1 MCREK
6 GPLETLNTMKAP
18 IIRRLLPPDAPAY
31 RALMLEAY
39 SLEPEAFTSSAAE
52 RAKQPIEWWTARV
65 TDEPEAHEL
74 VIGSFLRNELTGV
87 AGLSFEQRER
97 TRHKATLF
105 GMYVRPAARGRGIA
119 KALVEEVLRRAR
131 QSPITEV
138 VQLTVTESNLA
149 AARLY
154 ASCGFVAFG
163 TEPFAVKLGNG
174 FLNKVH
180 MWRRVAE
187 RERD

>member
-1 MCREK
+1 
-6 GPLETLNTMKAP
+6 
-18 IIRRLLPPDAPAY
+18 
-31 RALMLEAY
+31 MLEAY
-39 SLEPEAFTSSAAE
+39 SLEPEAFTSSVGE
-52 RAKQPIEWWTARV
+52 RENLSLEWWSNRIAA
-65 TDEPEAHEL
+65 EPEAHER
-74 VIGSFLRNELTGV
+74 VIGAFLGHELAGV

-119 KALVEEVLRRAR
+119 KALVEEVLRQAR
-131 QSPITEV
+131 RSQITEV

-149 AARLY
+149 AVRLY
-154 ASCGFVAFG
+154 AYCGFIPFG
-163 TEPFAVKLGNG
+163 TEPFAVKSGDG

-187 RERD
+187 REPD

>member
-1 MCREK
+1 MH
-6 GPLETLNTMKAP
+6 PP
-18 IIRRLLPPDAPAY
+18 IIRRLLPSDAPVY

-52 RAKQPIEWWTARV
+52 RECLPIEWWLKRV
-65 TDEPEAHEL
+65 AAEPEAHER
-74 VIGSFLRNELTGV
+74 VFGAFLGYDLLGV

-119 KALVEEVLRRAR
+119 KALVQEILGQACGS
-131 QSPITEV
+131 QITEV

-149 AARLY
+149 AVRLY
-154 ASCGFVAFG
+154 ANCGFIPFG
-163 TEPFAVKLGNG
+163 TEPFAVKLGDG

-180 MWRRVAE
+180 MWRRVSE
-187 RERD
+187 RVAD